1 MGISRFNDE
10 DFAALLQDAVQRV
23 QSDEDPIE
31 ITRLKRF
38 FKKNVPFSR
47 RNYVGCY
54 LAKIMLEQGVRL
66 PGQKNKSGAE
76 RFSPPHKRPQKGE
89 GAFHAKQP
97 HRHAIIDESLAA
109 TIFVSI
115 GKNRRVFPRDL
126 VTLLMQVAGLEQ
138 DRIGEIR
145 VLDNY
150 SFVQLF
156 SQDADK
162 VIAALNGHEYRGRT
176 LSVSYSRKKE
186 EAASVESDG
195 QTAESAIASG
205 E

>member
-1 MGISRFNDE
+1 
-10 DFAALLQDAVQRV
+10 
-23 QSDEDPIE
+23 
-31 ITRLKRF
+31 
-38 FKKNVPFSR
+38 
-47 RNYVGCY
+47 
-54 LAKIMLEQGVRL
+54 MLEQGVRL
-66 PGQKNKSGAE
+66 PGQRNQGGTE
-76 RFSPPHKRPQKGE
+76 RFSPQNKRPKKSE
-89 GAFHAKQP
+89 GVFQSKQP
-97 HRHAIIDESLAA
+97 HRHTIIDDALAT

-126 VTLLMQVAGLEQ
+126 VTLLMQTAGLEQ

-156 SQDADK
+156 SEDTDA

-186 EAASVESDG
+186 ESVSVESDG
-195 QTAESAIASG
+195 QTEEDAIATS